1 MKITRARSWVVK
13 QPARKIDNQLKIKD
27 RGFVF
32 IQVDTDEGITGWG
45 EITTYPGPVANR
57 AISAYV
63 DQIGSWLVG
72 EDPEDIERIWNKIF
86 KYCVFFIY
94 KKINRYKET

>member
-32 IQVDTDEGITGWG
+32 IQVDTDEGVTGWG
-45 EITTYPGPVANR
+45 
-57 AISAYV
+57 
-63 DQIGSWLVG
+63 
-72 EDPEDIERIWNKIF
+72 
-86 KYCVFFIY
+86 
-94 KKINRYKET
+94 